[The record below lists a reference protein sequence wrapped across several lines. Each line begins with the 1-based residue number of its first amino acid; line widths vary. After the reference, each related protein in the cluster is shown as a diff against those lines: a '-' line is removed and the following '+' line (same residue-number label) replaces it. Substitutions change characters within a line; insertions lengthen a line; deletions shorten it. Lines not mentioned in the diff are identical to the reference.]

1 MGEARDIAGFI
12 IPYTA
17 GIFTAVIG
25 AAAFGCLIVPIA
37 STSSLVAAIS
47 LIIMLLPGRKHIH
60 PVFTWMLTAIA
71 GMSAGLMGGLT
82 GILTSWSHAADT
94 GWLAETALSFRLSLE
109 TVIDAIPFRNE
120 DTSALLKALLTG
132 NRESLPKHITDA
144 FRASGASH
152 ILALSGLHLGIIY
165 GILVKILGVLGNSLK
180 ARIIRSSL
188 IISACGFYTMATGA
202 GPSITRAF
210 LFILLGE
217 TARLTGRSNRL
228 GHILAASLLIQLTF
242 DPLSAGSV
250 GFQLSYAAMAGIAFI
265 YPHLSGLWP
274 QGASGPLGWIW
285 KSASMSISCQLTTG
299 PIAWHYF
306 GTFPQYFILTNMI
319 ALPLT
324 GIIVPFSI
332 AVILLS
338 LTGSCP
344 GIIIKSLEG
353 IIAVMTDALE
363 IISTM

>member
-1 MGEARDIAGFI
+1 MDEGKDIAGFI
-12 IPYTA
+12 IPYSA
-17 GIFTAVIG
+17 GIFISVIG
-25 AAAFGCLIVPIA
+25 AAALGSILVPAASASSVIA
-37 STSSLVAAIS
+37 ATS

-60 PVFTWMLTAIA
+60 PVFTWMLIAIA
-71 GMSAGLMGGLT
+71 GMSCGLMCGLT
-82 GILTSWSHAADT
+82 GILKSWSPATCT
-94 GWLAETALSFRLSLE
+94 GWFWETTHTFRLSLE
-109 TVIDAIPFRNE
+109 AAIDAIPFQDDN
-120 DTSALLKALLTG
+120 TSSLLKALLTG
-132 NRESLPKHITDA
+132 NRESLPTHITDA

-152 ILALSGLHLGIIY
+152 ILALSGLHLGMIY
-165 GILVKILGVLGNSLK
+165 GILVKILGLLGNSPR
-180 ARIIRSSL
+180 ARTIRSAL

-217 TARLTGRSNRL
+217 AARLTCRSNSL
-228 GHILAASLLIQLTF
+228 GHVLAAALLIQLTC

-265 YPHLSGLWP
+265 YPQLSGLWP
-274 QGASGPLGWIW
+274 QGTSGPLGWIW
-285 KSASMSISCQLTTG
+285 KSSAMSISCQLTTG

-306 GTFPQYFILTNMI
+306 GTFPKYFILTNMI
-319 ALPLT
+319 VLPLT

-338 LTGSCP
+338 LTGLCP
-344 GIIIKSLEG
+344 DIIIKSLEG
-353 IIAVMTDALE
+353 IITIMTDALE